1 MEMFRFK
8 NENDE
13 EKIINLDNYLLLD
26 SKNLEENAHKVL
38 KFDHLDGSVDSEN
51 YIFSNGIIVKNKKYA
66 LYDFFGNKLSEDY
79 KCAYPLLND
88 NMFYVTN
95 KVKENDNALKMVQ
108 TYGIVDSNGKEVFE
122 VEDIFDSIV
131 PVAMHTS
138 ANEVSEKEEFEK
150 IFEDGKVG
158 FKDSLGK
165 IIVTPIY
172 DSGFYKDDKFI
183 VQKNSRIYIFD
194 KNGNNII
201 INEKINKI
209 CDKLI
214 TSLKLNVGDNY
225 SDLELFYNLHFLIDI
240 LDGCYY
246 LYDLENDKVVKANE
260 LLPCDEKVSKKGSF
274 VRKRK

>member
-1 MEMFRFK
+1 
-8 NENDE
+8 
-13 EKIINLDNYLLLD
+13 
-26 SKNLEENAHKVL
+26 
-38 KFDHLDGSVDSEN
+38 
-51 YIFSNGIIVKNKKYA
+51 
-66 LYDFFGNKLSEDY
+66 
-79 KCAYPLLND
+79 
-88 NMFYVTN
+88 
-95 KVKENDNALKMVQ
+95 
-108 TYGIVDSNGKEVFE
+108 
-122 VEDIFDSIV
+122 
-131 PVAMHTS
+131 MHTS
-138 ANEVSEKEEFEK
+138 ANEVSEEEEFEK

-183 VQKNSRIYIFD
+183 VQENSRIYIFD

-201 INEKINKI
+201 INEKIKKI